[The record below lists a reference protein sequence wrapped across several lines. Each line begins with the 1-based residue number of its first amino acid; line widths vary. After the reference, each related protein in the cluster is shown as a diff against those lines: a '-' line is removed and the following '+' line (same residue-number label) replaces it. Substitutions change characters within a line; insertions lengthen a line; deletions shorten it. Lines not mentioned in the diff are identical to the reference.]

1 MLQLFLIIQRTDFEH
16 DKSSRQKQQTC
27 SYCLFQ
33 NMFQFEKK
41 KQLKDRANSKYQEQR
56 QKAIYLKTGFS
67 SILDKIAANKL
78 IPEDQQQN
86 LMQGDD
92 VLTDALLSQ
101 DKKVFDSFGKQ
112 PQTADQIFSEKIIA
126 SLQYQLASLVILS
139 KLRWFNEMNKEIE
152 LQLAQVKTS
161 QSQRVQD
168 DNKEDDDDRDLDT
181 LEEQKKKE
189 EEIKKG
195 LEALIKEEE
204 LRNFTLD
211 DDEKVNIPDE
221 PVHTLKIDFP
231 TSRPTSKG
239 PLGGTKGQRI
249 DNQPPQAL
257 KVLDRAAMKQKTKEL
272 LMTQQSKGEDKSL
285 VQE

>member
-1 MLQLFLIIQRTDFEH
+1 
-16 DKSSRQKQQTC
+16 
-27 SYCLFQ
+27 
-33 NMFQFEKK
+33 MFQFEKK

-56 QKAIYLKTGFS
+56 QKAIYLKMGFS

-78 IPEDQQQN
+78 ILENQQQN

-161 QSQRVQD
+161 QRQRVQD

-181 LEEQKKKE
+181 LEEQKKKKE
-189 EEIKKG
+189 KIKKG
-195 LEALIKEEE
+195 LPI
-204 LRNFTLD
+204 
-211 DDEKVNIPDE
+211 
-221 PVHTLKIDFP
+221 
-231 TSRPTSKG
+231 
-239 PLGGTKGQRI
+239 
-249 DNQPPQAL
+249 
-257 KVLDRAAMKQKTKEL
+257 
-272 LMTQQSKGEDKSL
+272 
-285 VQE
+285 